1 MSKTV
6 KKKENAGLLNVIAPI
21 DLQFTHTGMQIGENM
36 AKGYGIVR
44 YSPDNAPGWIS
55 RITNLPN
62 SIVSITYEPIDSETM
77 IEVLDSNINVAKK
90 RGIDAK
96 KQSEESRADKE
107 IKHSKKL
114 MGEIDDNNESIGVMA
129 TVVVPLTDEKSME
142 RVDRKA
148 KGTAK
153 KAKCRMRNMVNMQ
166 KDVFK
171 QISPTYIPQD
181 VIRDVTGR
189 VVPLRSLLGGF
200 PFQRAGL
207 NDGSG
212 YYFAK
217 DDAGGILTL
226 DMWKRLGDR
235 TNTNMAVL
243 GVPGVGKSTKVKDM
257 IVDEYMMGTRMIIID
272 PEDEY
277 KEQCQVLQGSWL
289 NAAGGS
295 RGRINPLQIQEIPVE
310 EGEDE
315 YYKDEGWGMGALALY
330 LKHLETFFTLYSS
343 SIDDYKLSYLKQV
356 LIELYE
362 KHGIRFDT
370 DIAKLKNENYPI
382 IEELV
387 DLLKEKSAEEKENG
401 NGINHYQDLVD
412 LLWDMAYGADAFLF
426 NGYTTIAAET
436 KYTCISTSGLN
447 DASDRIKRTQYFNLL
462 TWAWKEI
469 SRNRQER
476 VILVCDE
483 AYLLVDPDIPQSL
496 IFLRNAMKRARKYEA
511 GIWVITQNVIDFMN
525 EKVKMY
531 GQELLDNPAY
541 KIVMGIDGANLEK
554 VVELYHLTE
563 QEITLL
569 EAKRRGHA
577 ILMAG
582 SRRMHVKFD
591 IADYKFQYF
600 GTAGG
605 R

>member
-1 MSKTV
+1 ME
-6 KKKENAGLLNVIAPI
+6 KKKKQPDAGLLNVIAPV
-21 DLQFTHTGMQIGENM
+21 DLQFSHTSMQIGDNG
-36 AKGYGIVR
+36 AKGYGVVR
-44 YSPDNAPGWIS
+44 YSPDNQPGWIS
-55 RITNLPN
+55 KITNLPN
-62 SIVSITYEPIDSETM
+62 SVVSITYNPVDTETM
-77 IEVLDSNINVAKK
+77 ITVLDSNINAAKK
-90 RGIDAK
+90 RRVDAK
-96 KQSEESRADKE
+96 KQSEESGAEKE
-107 IKHSKKL
+107 VRHSKKL
-114 MGEIDDNNESIGVMA
+114 MDEIDDNNESIGLLS
-129 TVVVPLTDEKSME
+129 TVVVPMGAEKAME
-142 RVDRKA
+142 RIDRKA
-148 KGTAK
+148 KSVVK
-153 KAKCRMRNMVNMQ
+153 KAKCRMRCMANMQ
-166 KDVFK
+166 KHIFK
-171 QISPTYIPQD
+171 QISPAYIPQEC
-181 VIRDVTGR
+181 VTEVTGR
-189 VVPLRSLLGGF
+189 VIPLRTLLGGF
-200 PFQRAGL
+200 PFQKSGL
-207 NDGSG
+207 NDNSG

-217 DDAGGILTL
+217 DDSGGIVTM
-226 DMWKRLGDR
+226 DIWKRQGDR
-235 TNTNMAVL
+235 TNTNIAVL
-243 GVPGVGKSTKVKDM
+243 GVPGVGKSTKIKDM
-257 IVDEYMMGTRMIIID
+257 MIDEYMMGTRVIVID

-277 KEQCQVLQGSWL
+277 KEQCRVLEGSWL

-295 RGRINPLQIQEIPVE
+295 RSRINPLQIQDIPTDD
-310 EGEDE
+310 EDD

-330 LKHLETFFTLYSS
+330 LKHLETFFTLYSP
-343 SIDDYKLSYLKQV
+343 SIDDYKLSYLKQA
-356 LIELYE
+356 LIEVYDR
-362 KHGIRFDT
+362 HGIRFDT
-370 DIAKLKNENYPI
+370 DTSKLKNEDYPI
-382 IEELV
+382 ISELV
-387 DLLKEKSAEEKENG
+387 DLMKEKAEANTKVT
-401 NGINHYQDLVD
+401 YWQDLVD

-426 NGYTTIAAET
+426 NGYTTINAGN

-511 GIWVITQNVIDFMN
+511 GIWVITQNVIDFLN

-531 GQELLDNPAY
+531 GQELLDNPSY
-541 KIVMGIDGANLEK
+541 KILMGIDGANLEK
-554 VVELYHLTE
+554 IVELYRLTE